1 MNLDR
6 EKLCTENLEEMAF
19 FKTGIKIFCVLLAIS
34 EGAKPMKNFNQW
46 AERRG
51 RSAIV
56 REWGLIS
63 PNSRK
68 DIVDIWEKNGSI
80 SKAEAIRLLGK

>member
-1 MNLDR
+1 
-6 EKLCTENLEEMAF
+6 
-19 FKTGIKIFCVLLAIS
+19 
-34 EGAKPMKNFNQW
+34 MKNFNQW